1 MFHEMMKGAFKRGQR
16 GGYTNESNA
25 HIMHANKRLIPI
37 CYHAPS
43 DMLCCGVFVVQ
54 TRTTKAQ
61 RGPLAS
67 FPREMEQQ
75 QVRNNK
81 AIIQEHAPDHLVKKD
96 HLVNWFGNTMLG
108 EMLGGGGIGE
118 AKEAGKGGQ
127 GAISTCSGRASS
139 ETEVSANI

>member
-1 MFHEMMKGAFKRGQR
+1 
-16 GGYTNESNA
+16 
-25 HIMHANKRLIPI
+25 MHHPTCFAV
-37 CYHAPS
+37 S
-43 DMLCCGVFVVQ
+43 SFVVQ

-81 AIIQEHAPDHLVKKD
+81 AIIQEHKD

-108 EMLGGGGIGE
+108 EMLGGGVIGE
-118 AKEAGKGGQ
+118 AKEAGKHGE
-127 GAISTCSGRASS
+127 GAISTCSGRAAS